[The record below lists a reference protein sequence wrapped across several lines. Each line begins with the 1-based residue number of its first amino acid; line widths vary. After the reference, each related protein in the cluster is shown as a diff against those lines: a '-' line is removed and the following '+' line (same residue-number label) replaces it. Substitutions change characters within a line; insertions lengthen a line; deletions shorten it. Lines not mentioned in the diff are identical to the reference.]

1 MSSLGMQM
9 PGRQRVR
16 PSGVNVYTGLML
28 GTVAC
33 LIGAIAF
40 VLLAGMKVGPGSGVM
55 SALTIHPEGRE
66 VRLESR

>member
-16 PSGVNVYTGLML
+16 ASTVNVYTGLML
-28 GTVAC
+28 ATVAC
-33 LIGAIAF
+33 LLGAITF

-55 SALTIHPEGRE
+55 SAVQIHPEGQP
-66 VRLESR
+66 VRLEDR